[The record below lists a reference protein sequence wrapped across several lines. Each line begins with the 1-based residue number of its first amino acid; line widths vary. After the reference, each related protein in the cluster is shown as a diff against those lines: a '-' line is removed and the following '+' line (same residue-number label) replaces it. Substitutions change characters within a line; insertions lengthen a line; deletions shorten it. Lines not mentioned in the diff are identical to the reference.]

1 MKTKTFLSVLFLNF
15 ISFFMMAQTSIYDFS
30 FTSIDGEVVNFSD
43 YKGKNILIVNT
54 ASKCGYTKQ
63 YAELQKLHESYPD
76 FIIIGFPANNF
87 GGQEPGT
94 NDEIAAFCQKNFGVT
109 FLLAEKSSVK
119 GKDISPLFKWLTSQ
133 ENSSFDGNV
142 NWNFEKFIIDSNG
155 KVISRYRSGTSPM
168 DSELIEDLKS

>member
-30 FTSIDGEVVNFSD
+30 FNSIDGNEISFAD

-63 YAELQKLHESYPD
+63 YAELQELHEAYPD

-94 NDEIAAFCQKNFGVT
+94 NDEIATFCQKNFGVT

-119 GKDISPLFKWLTSQ
+119 GNDISPLFKWLTTQ
-133 ENSSFDGNV
+133 ENSSFDGNI
-142 NWNFEKFIIDSNG
+142 NWNFEKFIIDANG
-155 KVISRYRSGTSPM
+155 NVKSRYRSGTSPM
-168 DSELIEDLKS
+168 DDKLIEDLKA